1 MAKLKVSFS
10 PREVCAKGP
19 RILSSSAWRSCFQS
33 SGCEGE
39 NKGVFGGVKVNH
51 SVPSVSRLIFAY
63 DLMIFG
69 TREP

>member
-1 MAKLKVSFS
+1 MSPYLFIICMEVLFS
-10 PREVCAKGP
+10 V
-19 RILSSSAWRSCFQS
+19 L
-33 SGCEGE
+33 CEGE

-51 SVPSVSRLIFAY
+51 SVPSVSHLIFAY